1 MAAPLDLPSAL
12 SFFIC
17 SINSLAAFRTPG
29 TGRSSALSIRST
41 AMKQAAGAGV
51 STSRMLSGQAI
62 TAASCTFSPA
72 SGKLAISSGFFCT
85 AGSHLLLQGR
95 ILNFQ
100 DHVWI
105 VQDPLGQDPVRGP
118 GVFIQHNMVCLGLYI
133 YDFGGKIRRF
143 VAIILRHAFFLRKE
157 AFLSLEQFSVIG

>member
-1 MAAPLDLPSAL
+1 MAAPLDLPPAL

-72 SGKLAISSGFFCT
+72 SGKLAISSG
-85 AGSHLLLQGR
+85 SHLLLQGR

-100 DHVWI
+100 DHVWF

-118 GVFIQHNMVCLGLYI
+118 VVFIQHNMVCLGLYI
-133 YDFGGKIRRF
+133 YDFGDKIRQF
-143 VAIILRHAFFLRKE
+143 VAIILRHTFFLRKE